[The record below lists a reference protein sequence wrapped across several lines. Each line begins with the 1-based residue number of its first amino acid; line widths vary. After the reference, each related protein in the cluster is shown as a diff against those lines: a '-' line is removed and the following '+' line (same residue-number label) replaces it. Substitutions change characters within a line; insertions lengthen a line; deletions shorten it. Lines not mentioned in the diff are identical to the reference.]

1 MEKNVERNWKKK
13 IGGRRAGKSFVGGE
27 KKSREEKFGKLA
39 EKVGREKA
47 ALRCPNGKIRCLML
61 PIRPV
66 SLKVLNVTNKAGCR
80 HSRREAP
87 LYVVSI
93 EVATIFRA
101 RYSAREKS

>member
-1 MEKNVERNWKKK
+1 MD
-13 IGGRRAGKSFVGGE
+13 
-27 KKSREEKFGKLA
+27 
-39 EKVGREKA
+39 REKA
-47 ALRCPNGKIRCLML
+47 ALREPNGKKIAVTDDLSARARSARRK
-61 PIRPV
+61 IG
-66 SLKVLNVTNKAGCR
+66 VLNKGKEAGCR